1 MHFQVP
7 QYLDV
12 EDKIIG
18 PLTLKQFIYL
28 LLGGG
33 LLFLLY
39 SILKFPIF
47 IIFALPIAFFVLLLA
62 FYKKDN
68 QKFTQFFINLVGFIT
83 RPNVYTWKKSHPQ
96 KPEEEPAL
104 KIIKKAEP
112 VKKPASPTGGPPK
125 ESELEEVRW
134 EVEIKK

>member
-7 QYLDV
+7 QYLDI

-33 LLFLLY
+33 MLFLLY
-39 SILKFPIF
+39 SILKFSVF
-47 IIFALPIAFFVLLLA
+47 IIFALPIACFVLLLA

-68 QKFTQFFINLVGFIT
+68 QKFTQFAVNLLRFIT
-83 RPNVYTWKKSHPQ
+83 KPNIYTWKKSRPQ
-96 KPEEEPAL
+96 KPEEEPGL

-112 VKKPASPTGGPPK
+112 VKKPPK
-125 ESELEEVRW
+125 ESELEKVRW

>member
-1 MHFQVP
+1 MHYQVP
-7 QYLDV
+7 QYLDI

-39 SILKFPIF
+39 SLLKFFIF
-47 IIFALPIAFFVLLLA
+47 IIFAIPIACFVLLLA

-68 QKFTQFFINLVGFIT
+68 QKFTQFFLNLVGFIT
-83 RPNVYTWKKSHPQ
+83 KPNTYAWKKSRPQ
-96 KPEEEPAL
+96 KPEEEPAP
-104 KIIKKAEP
+104 KIIKKA
-112 VKKPASPTGGPPK
+112 KSATKLPK
-125 ESELEEVRW
+125 ESELEKVQW